1 MSTLSIHTLTRR
13 VDLFTL
19 RLFLTV
25 VEEGQIR
32 KAAVRENIAPS
43 AATKRIQ
50 DLEEIA
56 GLPLFERQPAG
67 VVPNAAGVVL
77 ARYIRELFG
86 NLEEMR
92 RELGEYSDG
101 VRGSLTV
108 ATTGSLIVQYVAK
121 EIGEFSRNYPQI
133 DLALEQHLNPDA
145 IRAVVSGGADLAIY
159 LVGMDVHEEGLD
171 VTPYR
176 TDRLVALAPAG
187 HPLAEKAGVTLAD
200 LLGHAFISVEPS
212 TAMMADISKA
222 AKSSGLA
229 VKPKFHVTSVEAAR
243 SLVEEGLG
251 VTIQPECMLPVAYQR
266 RVSVLRLDEAWAL
279 RKVHIGT
286 RRGRAPTAATRL
298 LIEQLI
304 AQPRGSDATLEA
316 GPSVAAG

>member
-1 MSTLSIHTLTRR
+1 
-13 VDLFTL
+13 
-19 RLFLTV
+19 
-25 VEEGQIR
+25 
-32 KAAVRENIAPS
+32 
-43 AATKRIQ
+43 
-50 DLEEIA
+50 
-56 GLPLFERQPAG
+56 
-67 VVPNAAGVVL
+67 
-77 ARYIRELFG
+77 
-86 NLEEMR
+86 
-92 RELGEYSDG
+92 
-101 VRGSLTV
+101 
-108 ATTGSLIVQYVAK
+108 
-121 EIGEFSRNYPQI
+121 
-133 DLALEQHLNPDA
+133 
-145 IRAVVSGGADLAIY
+145 
-159 LVGMDVHEEGLD
+159 MDVHEEGLD

-316 GPSVAAG
+316 GRSVAAG